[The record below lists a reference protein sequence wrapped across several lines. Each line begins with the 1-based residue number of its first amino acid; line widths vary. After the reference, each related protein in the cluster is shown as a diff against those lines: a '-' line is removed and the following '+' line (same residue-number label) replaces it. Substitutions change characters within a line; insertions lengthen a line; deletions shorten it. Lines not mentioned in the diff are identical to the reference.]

1 MDDHALLMS
10 KADLC
15 YLFNPRNVCIIGASD
30 NRNKVGAQVL
40 TNIISARFAGEI
52 FPINPKAQNLFGLK
66 VYKSIR
72 ELSNFDLDL
81 AIITIPNIKV
91 PAALE
96 ECIDQ
101 NVKFAVL
108 ITAGFSEMK
117 EYNSEGVKL
126 TDEVAHLLKKGSIHI
141 VGPNCMGIVS
151 TECNLLGLMGPGIPP
166 GRQKVNAS
174 IISQSGTWGVTC
186 MRSGHSHALGFSKF
200 VSSGNEMDLKFEDYL
215 EYLGLYDSDTQ
226 IILGF
231 IEGLREGRRFIQL
244 AQEIDKPIVLIKGG
258 KTESGRK
265 TASSHTGSLA
275 GSQKIYEAIFN
286 QCGII
291 EANDL
296 NELVDFGRAFQLYL
310 SFQPPKLPKGNRVG
324 IASGG
329 GGFCVLMAD
338 QAELEGLEV
347 AQLDPATIEKMNEIL
362 PPYWPHRNPVDL
374 VATWDFGSYSKILKI
389 LLDDPNIDAVIARPP
404 LGFSLFYESEEVQEF
419 IRQNPVNTFNAP
431 LDLIKG
437 FDLSIVKEA
446 SRVAQ
451 RSQKPVIVPLG
462 FYSPENPIEYE
473 MVRELYKRGIM
484 VTPTSQM
491 AARVLKKLSDY
502 YQSRQKKNKNPKET
516 IEAGG

>member
-1 MDDHALLMS
+1 MS
-10 KADLC
+10 KADLSYLF
-15 YLFNPRNVCIIGASD
+15 YLFNPRTVCVIGASD

-40 TNIISARFAGEI
+40 TNIISAKYVGKI
-52 FPINPKAQNLFGLK
+52 FPINPRADNLFGLK
-66 VYKSIR
+66 VYKSVNQLPEI
-72 ELSNFDLDL
+72 DL
-81 AIITIPNIKV
+81 AIITIPNTKV

-96 ECIDQ
+96 ECIAH
-101 NVKFAVL
+101 NVKFAVV
-108 ITAGFSEMK
+108 ITAGFGEMR
-117 EYNSEGVKL
+117 EYDPEGAKL
-126 TDEVAHLLKKGSIHI
+126 TDEIAHLLKKGSIHI

-186 MRSGHSHALGFSKF
+186 MRAGHSHALGFSKF

-231 IEGLREGRRFIQL
+231 IEGLREGRRFLQL

-275 GSQKIYEAIFN
+275 GSQKIYEELFN
-286 QCGII
+286 QYGII

-296 NELVDFGRAFQLYL
+296 TELVDFGRALAL
-310 SFQPPKLPKGNRVG
+310 SLASQPPKLPKGNRVG

-338 QAELEGLEV
+338 QAEFEGLEV
-347 AQLDPATIEKMNEIL
+347 AQLDPVTIGKLNEIL

-374 VATWDFGSYSKILKI
+374 VATWDFGSYSKVLKLILE
-389 LLDDPNIDAVIARPP
+389 DPNIDAVIARPP
-404 LGFSLFYESEEVQEF
+404 LGFSLFYESEDVQEF
-419 IRQNPVNTFNAP
+419 IKQNPVNTFNAP
-431 LDLIKG
+431 LSLIKG

-446 SRVAQ
+446 SRVA
-451 RSQKPVIVPLG
+451 RKSEKPVVVPLG

-473 MVRELYKRGIM
+473 IVRELYKRGIM

-491 AARVLKKLSDY
+491 AARIIKKLSDY
-502 YQSRQKKNKNPKET
+502 YQFRQKKNKKSEENP
-516 IEAGG
+516 GGS

>member
-1 MDDHALLMS
+1 MS
-10 KADLC
+10 KTDLQ
-15 YLFNPRNVCIIGASD
+15 YLFNPRTVCVIGASD

-40 TNIISARFAGEI
+40 TNIIAARYTGQT
-52 FPINPKAQNLFGLK
+52 FPINPHADNLFGLK
-66 VYKSIR
+66 VYKSLKALPEI
-72 ELSNFDLDL
+72 DL
-81 AIITIPNIKV
+81 ALITIPNVKV

-96 ECIDQ
+96 ECIDH
-101 NVKFAVL
+101 NVKFAVV
-108 ITAGFSEMK
+108 ITAGFGEMRD
-117 EYNSEGVKL
+117 YDLEGAKL
-126 TDEVAHLLKKGSIHI
+126 TDEITHLLKKSGIRI

-186 MRSGHSHALGFSKF
+186 MRSGQSHALGCSKF

-226 IILGF
+226 FILGF
-231 IEGLREGRRFIQL
+231 IEGLRQGRRFVQL

-275 GSQKIYEAIFN
+275 GSQKIYEAMFN
-286 QCGII
+286 QCGVI

-296 NELVDFGRAFQLYL
+296 NELVDYGRAFALAL
-310 SFQPPKLPKGNRVG
+310 SFQPPKFPRGNRVG
-324 IASGG
+324 ISSGG

-338 QAELEGLEV
+338 YAEEEGLEV
-347 AQLDPATIEKMNEIL
+347 AQLSPDTIQKLNEIL

-374 VATWDFGSYSKILKI
+374 VATWDFGSYSKVLKI
-389 LLDDPNIDAVIARPP
+389 LLEEPNIDAVIARPP
-404 LGFSLFYESEEVQEF
+404 LGFSLYFENEEVQEF
-419 IRQNPVNTFNAP
+419 FKNNPVGFNMP
-431 LDLIKG
+431 VDLLKG
-437 FDLSIVKEA
+437 FDLSIVKES

-451 RSQKPVIVPLG
+451 KSEKLVVVPLA
-462 FYSPENPIEYE
+462 FYSPENPVEYQV
-473 MVRELYKRGIM
+473 VRELYKRGIM

-491 AARVLKKLSDY
+491 AAKVVKKLGDY
-502 YQSRQKKNKNPKET
+502 YQYRQKKKRLSET
-516 IEAGG
+516 SPRGS